1 MHAQFS
7 DDASGPVAR
16 RGRSEDAELIFSFF
30 TEAHQALEL
39 LEEYHAGL
47 TRPSDEELRTAIE
60 RVISVFKDRLF
71 LALLGKFYV
80 LVLPARCHLR
90 RVRER

>member
-1 MHAQFS
+1 MHNSAMTHRARSHVEAEAKTPSSFS
-7 DDASGPVAR
+7 
-16 RGRSEDAELIFSFF
+16 LFFS
-30 TEAHQALEL
+30 EAHQALEL

-90 RVRER
+90 RVSER